1 MYSFRRYRLFAL
13 LLGSVCALTAATAQ
27 SRSEHDL
34 SGTWDFRFDAD
45 HVGESQSWFAPDAAG
60 EWQKAKVPGSYN
72 EDFAA
77 HPLMPDAQDSK
88 RFYKGAAW
96 YRTAVDVTPAAGMDE
111 ILHLEGTVLR
121 QKVWVNGK
129 AAGESA
135 IPYMDVAYT
144 ITPLLHRGRNTIVV
158 EVDNTVLPHSIP
170 DAKWRGW
177 WDDGGLIRPVVLETR
192 PQTRSESH
200 YTTTMQP
207 DGGWKLD
214 VTSHVTAN
222 GRKGAELAYTLRDAG
237 GKVVWQAREHAAAGG
252 GDVSEAA
259 VLHDVAAW
267 SPEHPVLYHLEVR
280 TTVRGAGAADV
291 SSMRVGFREVKVDGT
306 RVLLNGEPLQLR
318 GIDRHEFLAGAGMS
332 LTPAQNRRDIADMK
346 RMGANFT
353 RLAHYSQSQEVYDAC
368 DELGL
373 LVWTEIPA
381 WQSAVETLSS
391 PDTWQHDLQ
400 PQLLAM
406 VEQHRN
412 HPSVM
417 IYSVANEI
425 PSDKPPVAEYVKKA
439 IAYVHSLD
447 SSRLATFASD
457 KRERDLALG
466 YVDVIAVN
474 EYFGWYYGGIHDVG
488 PMLDLVHERFP
499 GKPIMVSEY
508 GSEGVPGWSEAL
520 ARPDKQGVVKNY
532 SVQYQAELLTA
543 HMQQIY
549 AEARRSF
556 VLGGAIWVYAD
567 FPDPHRVGGDH
578 PDMARY
584 RNNKGLMTMDRQP
597 KPSYAVVEQFF
608 HRLQSQPLTLPD
620 SESNAKGG
628 R

>member
-1 MYSFRRYRLFAL
+1 MHSFRRYRTLALLFAS
-13 LLGSVCALTAATAQ
+13 LGMLSAMAQ
-27 SRSEHDL
+27 GRSQKDL
-34 SGTWDFRFDAD
+34 SGMWDFRFDPD
-45 HVGESQSWFAPDAAG
+45 GVGEAQKWYAPATAG

-72 EDFAA
+72 EEFAA
-77 HPLMPDAQDSK
+77 HPLMPDVQDGK

-96 YRTAVDVTPAAGMDE
+96 YRTSVDVSPAAGEDE

-129 AAGESA
+129 LAGQSA

-144 ITPLLHRGRNTIVV
+144 ITPLLHAGRNTIVV
-158 EVDNTVLPHSIP
+158 EVDNSVLAHSIP
-170 DAKWRGW
+170 DAKWKGW

-192 PQTRSESH
+192 PQTRSDSH
-200 YTTTMQP
+200 YTTTMLP
-207 DGGWKLD
+207 GGGWKLD
-214 VTSHVTAN
+214 VASHVVSP
-222 GRKGAELAYTLRDAG
+222 GRKGVELSFALRDAE
-237 GKVVWQAREHAAAGG
+237 GKVVWQARKHGAADG
-252 GDVSEAA
+252 GDVTESA
-259 VLHDVAAW
+259 VLHDVAPW
-267 SPEHPVLYHLEVR
+267 SPEHPVLYRMEVR
-280 TTVRGAGAADV
+280 TTTESAVADV
-291 SSMRVGFREVKVDGT
+291 DSMHVGFRDVRVDGT

-318 GIDRHEFLAGAGMS
+318 GINRHEFLAGAGMS
-332 LTPAQNRRDIADMK
+332 LTPAQNRKDIADIK
-346 RMGANFT
+346 HIGANFT

-381 WQSAVETLSS
+381 WQTAAETLSS
-391 PDTWQHDLQ
+391 EQTWENDLQ
-400 PQLLAM
+400 PQLRAM

-425 PSDKPPVAEYVKKA
+425 PTDKMPSADYVKRA

-447 SSRLATFASD
+447 SARLVTFASD

-488 PMLDLVHERFP
+488 AMLDMMHQRFP
-499 GKPIMVSEY
+499 DKPIMVSEY
-508 GSEGVPGWSEAL
+508 GSEAVAGWDASKAL
-520 ARPDKQGVVKNY
+520 PDKQGMVKNY
-532 SVQYQAELLTA
+532 SLQYQVELLTA

-549 AEARRSF
+549 ATARQNF
-556 VLGGAIWVYAD
+556 VLGGVIWVYAD

-578 PDMARY
+578 PDAARY
-584 RNNKGLMTMDRQP
+584 RNTKGLVTLDRRP
-597 KPSYAVVEQFF
+597 KPSYTAVEAFF
-608 HRLQSQPLTLPD
+608 HQLQSQHAAEGTD
-620 SESNAKGG
+620 ATAAKGG
-628 R
+628 Q